1 MRRSL
6 AIRSLLVSA
15 FIVAVFVVPLALL
28 VRSSAEAQ
36 ALTLG
41 RSDARA
47 LTPILSLAGDPRVA
61 GQIDAVARRALP
73 RILTV
78 VFPDGSVLGDG
89 EVIDRDSLADAVA
102 LARARAPET
111 FQTHRHGGIIL
122 YEPVLRSNGSLAVI
136 RVLVPH
142 GQLVNG
148 VYRSWLLLGLLG
160 VALVA
165 LAVVASDRIGR
176 SVVRSVDRL
185 ADTARRLSRG
195 DVRARV
201 VPAGP
206 REVKAV
212 GVALNQLAD
221 RIDELLGTER
231 AAIADLSHRL
241 RTPVTALRAEVS
253 TVADRSGLRRV
264 ELGIDELTKT
274 IDQIIRDAAQPVR
287 RGIGI
292 VSDLAEIGRQRVAFW
307 GVLAEDQHRRL
318 TVDVAAETLLVA
330 VVASELAATFDAL
343 IDNVF
348 SHTPEGSG
356 FTVTIRTTGEAVLLI
371 VDDEGP
377 GFVAGFDPVRG
388 ASGRG
393 STGLGLDIVRRIA
406 SEANGSLLMLTRA
419 DGGARVQ
426 VELPLVGP

>member
-6 AIRSLLVSA
+6 AIRSLLVSI
-15 FIVAVFVVPLALL
+15 FTIVVFVVPLALL
-28 VRSSAEAQ
+28 VRSSAKER

-41 RSDARA
+41 RSDSRA

-73 RILTV
+73 RVLTV
-78 VFPDGSVLGDG
+78 VFPDGSVLGAG
-89 EVIDRDSLADAVA
+89 EVVDRDPLADATA
-102 LARARAPET
+102 LARARTPET
-111 FQTHRHGGIIL
+111 FQTRRAGGMVL

-136 RVLVPH
+136 RVLVPQR
-142 GQLVNG
+142 QLVSG
-148 VYRSWLLLGLLG
+148 VYRSWGLLALLGI
-160 VALVA
+160 ALVA
-165 LAVVASDRIGR
+165 LAVLAADRIGR
-176 SVVRSVDRL
+176 SLVRSVDRL
-185 ADTARRLSRG
+185 AETALRLSRG
-195 DVRARV
+195 DMQARV
-201 VPAGP
+201 EPAGP
-206 REVKAV
+206 QEVRAV
-212 GVALNQLAD
+212 GIALNQLAD
-221 RIDELLGTER
+221 RIEELLGTER

-253 TVADRSGLRRV
+253 TVADRGGLRRV

-292 VSDLAEIGRQRVAFW
+292 VCDLAEIGRQRVAFW

-318 TVDVAAETLLVA
+318 TVDVHDEPLPVA
-330 VVASELAATFDAL
+330 VVASDLAAMLDAL
-343 IDNVF
+343 MDNVF

-356 FTVTIRTTGEAVLLI
+356 FTVTIRSVGGRVQLI
-371 VDDEGP
+371 VDDEGA
-377 GFVAGFDPVRG
+377 GFAEGFDPVRG

-406 SEANGSLLMLTRA
+406 SEANGSLLIRARA

-426 VELPLVGP
+426 VELPLVGA

>member
-28 VRSSAEAQ
+28 VRSSAEAR

-47 LTPILSLAGDPRVA
+47 LTAILSLAGDPRVA

-73 RILTV
+73 RVLTV

-89 EVIDRDSLADAVA
+89 EVIDRDPLADAVS

-111 FQTHRHGGIIL
+111 FQTRQHGGIVL

-142 GQLVNG
+142 GQLVSG
-148 VYRSWLLLGLLG
+148 VYRSWLLLGLVG

-165 LAVVASDRIGR
+165 LAVLASDRIGR

-318 TVDVAAETLLVA
+318 TVDVAGQPLLVA
-330 VVASELAATFDAL
+330 VVASELAAMFDAL

-371 VDDEGP
+371 VDDEGC

-406 SEANGSLLMLTRA
+406 AEANGSLLMLTRA

>member
-6 AIRSLLVSA
+6 AIRSLLVS
-15 FIVAVFVVPLALL
+15 IVIIVVFVVPLALL
-28 VRSSAEAQ
+28 VRSSAKER

-41 RSDARA
+41 RSDSRA

-73 RILTV
+73 RVLTV
-78 VFPDGSVLGDG
+78 VFPDGSVLGAG
-89 EVIDRDSLADAVA
+89 EVVDRDPLADATA
-102 LARARAPET
+102 LARARTPET
-111 FQTHRHGGIIL
+111 FQTRQASGIVL

-136 RVLVPH
+136 RVLVPQR
-142 GQLVNG
+142 QLVNG
-148 VYRSWLLLGLLG
+148 VYRSWGLLALLGI
-160 VALVA
+160 ALVA
-165 LAVVASDRIGR
+165 LAVLAADRIGR
-176 SVVRSVDRL
+176 SLVRSVDRL
-185 ADTARRLSRG
+185 AETALRLSRG
-195 DVRARV
+195 DMQARV
-201 VPAGP
+201 EPAGP
-206 REVKAV
+206 QEVRAV
-212 GVALNQLAD
+212 GIALNQLAD

-253 TVADRSGLRRV
+253 TVADRGGLRRV

-318 TVDVAAETLLVA
+318 TVDVRDGPLPVA
-330 VVASELAATFDAL
+330 VVASDLAAMLDAL
-343 IDNVF
+343 MDNVF

-356 FTVTIRTTGEAVLLI
+356 FTVMIRSVGGRVQLI
-371 VDDEGP
+371 VDDEGA
-377 GFVAGFDPVRG
+377 GFAEGFDPVRG

-406 SEANGSLLMLTRA
+406 SEANGALLMRSRA
-419 DGGARVQ
+419 GGGARVQ
-426 VELPLVGP
+426 VELPLVGA